1 MKSKHIVIVG
11 GTSGSGRVLVRR
23 FSEKQNLVS
32 LLGRHPSP
40 EVQQHFSGVS
50 FYQVD
55 LSDINNILKVINQL
69 VLDNGE
75 ITYLI
80 FYQRFRGNGDNWEG
94 ELQISL
100 TATKMI
106 IETCTELFDGSDEN
120 SIVVVSSLAGHLIHD
135 EQPVSYHMAKA
146 GLIQM
151 VRYYAVML
159 GSRGIRVNCVSP
171 STVIKDETKQYY
183 AEQEDL
189 RKLYEK
195 IIPLHRMGKAEDIA
209 DAIEFLCSDKA
220 SYITGQEII
229 VDGGL
234 SLIGQS
240 SLARHL
246 GDLDNLKVTR

>member
-1 MKSKHIVIVG
+1 MQSKHIVIVG

-23 FSEKQNLVS
+23 SSEKQNLVS

-40 EVQQHFSGVS
+40 EVQQHLTGVS

-55 LSDINNILKVINQL
+55 LGDITDVLKVIKKF
-69 VLDNGE
+69 VADNGK
-75 ITYLI
+75 ITHLI

-94 ELQISL
+94 EFQISL
-100 TATKMI
+100 TATKLI

-120 SIVVVSSLAGHLIHD
+120 SIVVVSSIAGHLIHT
-135 EQPVSYHMAKA
+135 EQPVSYHMVKA
-146 GLIQM
+146 GLNQM

-171 STVIKDETKQYY
+171 SIVIKDESKQYY
-183 AEQEDL
+183 SEQGDL
-189 RKLYEK
+189 RKVYEK

-209 DAIEFLCSDKA
+209 DVIEFLCSNKS

-240 SLARHL
+240 SLASHL
-246 GDLDNLKVTR
+246 GNFDNKRIS

>member
-1 MKSKHIVIVG
+1 MQSKHIVIVG

-40 EVQQHFSGVS
+40 EVQQHIPGVS

-69 VLDNGE
+69 VADNGK
-75 ITYLI
+75 ISHLI
-80 FYQRFRGNGDNWEG
+80 FYQRFRGTGDNWEG

-100 TATKMI
+100 TATKLI
-106 IETCTELFDGSDEN
+106 IETSTKLFDGSDEN
-120 SIVVVSSLAGHLIHD
+120 SIVVVSSLAGHLIHE

-146 GLIQM
+146 GLNQM

-159 GSRGIRVNCVSP
+159 GSRRIRVNCVSP
-171 STVIKDETKQYY
+171 ATVIKDESKQYY
-183 AEQEDL
+183 TEQVDL
-189 RKLYEK
+189 RKLYEE
-195 IIPLHRMGKAEDIA
+195 IIPLHRMGTSEDIA
-209 DAIEFLCSDKA
+209 DVIEFLCSDKS

-234 SLIGQS
+234 SLVGQA

-246 GDLDNLKVTR
+246 GGLDNLKVTR

>member
-1 MKSKHIVIVG
+1 MPAKHIVIVG

-23 FSEKQNLVS
+23 FSDKQDRVS

-40 EVQQHFSGVS
+40 EVLQQMPGVR

-55 LSDINNILKVINQL
+55 LWNPDDVLKVIPQFIAE
-69 VLDNGE
+69 NGK
-75 ITYLI
+75 ITNLI
-80 FYQRFRGNGDNWEG
+80 FYQRFRGTGDNWEG

-106 IETCTELFDGSDEN
+106 IETCTELFDGSDKN

-146 GLIQM
+146 GLNQM

-159 GSRGIRVNCVSP
+159 GLRGIRVNCVSP
-171 STVIKDETKQYY
+171 STVIKDESKKYY
-183 AEQEDL
+183 AEQNDL
-189 RKLYEK
+189 RKLYEE
-195 IIPLHRMGKAEDIA
+195 IIPLHRMGTAEDIA
-209 DAIEFLCSDKA
+209 DVIEFLCSAKS

-234 SLIGQS
+234 SLVGQT
-240 SLARHL
+240 SLARHM
-246 GDLDNLKVTR
+246 GNLDNLKVTR

>member
-1 MKSKHIVIVG
+1 MQTKHIVIVG

-23 FSEKQNLVS
+23 LSEKQNLVS

-40 EVQQHFSGVS
+40 EVQQQISGVR

-55 LSDINNILKVINQL
+55 LGNTSDVLKVINKF
-69 VLDNGE
+69 VADNGK
-75 ITYLI
+75 ISHLI
-80 FYQRFRGNGDNWEG
+80 FYQRFRGNGDNWDG

-100 TATKMI
+100 TASKLI

-120 SIVVVSSLAGHLIHD
+120 SIVVVSSLAGHLIHA

-146 GLIQM
+146 GLNQM

-171 STVIKDETKQYY
+171 STVIKDESKQYY
-183 AEQEDL
+183 AEHGDL
-189 RKLYEK
+189 RKVYEK
-195 IIPLHRMGKAEDIA
+195 IIPLHRMGTAEDIA
-209 DAIEFLCSDKA
+209 DVIEFLCSNKS

-240 SLARHL
+240 TLAMQLRNP
-246 GDLDNLKVTR
+246 DNKKNP